1 MSLKSLEKIGN
12 DLLEKAMN
20 DKPLFHFSSST
31 FDHLLGGVHAARVNL
46 LSGDPGAGKSTFIGS
61 LADDAAANGAFVFV
75 HSYELA
81 DSCYFAK
88 SLARSSGGRVTV
100 KDISNEEKAELV
112 KEVGQNYLDSVSGNL
127 VFLEETDTIKDLEL
141 HVKARHKQFPEQ
153 PILVICDYIQ
163 NATIDRLKEVKDE
176 RLQLK
181 EILGTLRKIAKIENV
196 AVFAVSAITRNSYQK
211 AAPSLNALS
220 GSSSLEYGCDTCIH
234 LSTDADDNSLMK
246 PVELTFLKN
255 RFGAK
260 GTAEFIFDVEHA
272 NFIEA

>member
-1 MSLKSLEKIGN
+1 MAYKLLADVGPE
-12 DLLEKAMN
+12 LLEKAMR
-20 DKPLFHFSSST
+20 DKPLFHFGLQS
-31 FDHLLGGVHAARVNL
+31 FDGLLDGMHADRINVI
-46 LSGDPGAGKSTFIGS
+46 SGDPGAGKSTFVGL
-61 LADDAAANGAFVFV
+61 LADDAASNGTFVIV

-81 DSCYFAK
+81 DRCYLTK
-88 SLARSSGGRVTV
+88 SLARSGKVTV
-100 KDISNEEKAELV
+100 KDISCDEKAELV
-112 KEVGQNYLDSVSGNL
+112 KKIGEEYLKRTARNL
-127 VFLEETDTIKDLEL
+127 AFLDEDDTVKDLERY
-141 HVKARHKQFPEQ
+141 VKARHKQFPKQ

-163 NATIDRLKEVKDE
+163 NATLDRIKEVKDE
-176 RLQLK
+176 RLQIK
-181 EILGTLRKIAKIENV
+181 EILGTLRKVSKIENV
-196 AVFAVSAITRNSYQK
+196 AVFAVSAIARSSYQK

-234 LSTDADDNSLMK
+234 LSTDADDSSLMK

>member
-1 MSLKSLEKIGN
+1 MALKLLADIGPE
-12 DLLEKAMN
+12 LLEKAMK
-20 DKPLFHFSSST
+20 DKPLFHFGLQA
-31 FDHLLGGVHAARVNL
+31 FDGLLDGMHADRINVI
-46 LSGDPGAGKSTFIGS
+46 SGDPGAGKSTFVGL
-61 LADDAAANGAFVFV
+61 LADDAASNGTFVFV

-81 DSCYFAK
+81 DRCYLSK
-88 SLARSSGGRVTV
+88 SLARSGKVTV
-100 KDISNEEKAELV
+100 KDISCDEKAELV
-112 KEVGQNYLDSVSGNL
+112 KEIGEEYLERTARNL
-127 VFLEETDTIKDLEL
+127 AFLDEDDTVKDLERY
-141 HVKARHKQFPEQ
+141 VKARHKQVPNQ

-181 EILGTLRKIAKIENV
+181 EVLGTLRKIAKIENV
-196 AVFAVSAITRNSYQK
+196 AVFAVSAITRGSYQT

>member
-1 MSLKSLEKIGN
+1 MALKLLADIGTE
-12 DLLEKAMN
+12 LLEKAMK
-20 DKPLFHFSSST
+20 DKPLFHFGLQA
-31 FDHLLGGVHAARVNL
+31 FDGLLDGMHADRINVI
-46 LSGDPGAGKSTFIGS
+46 SGDPGAGKSTFVGL
-61 LADDAAANGAFVFV
+61 LADDAASSGTFVFV

-81 DSCYFAK
+81 DRCYLSK
-88 SLARSSGGRVTV
+88 SLARSGKVTV
-100 KDISNEEKAELV
+100 KDISCDEKAELV
-112 KEVGQNYLDSVSGNL
+112 EKVGKEYLERTAHNL
-127 VFLEETDTIKDLEL
+127 AFLDEDDTVKDLERY
-141 HVKARHKQFPEQ
+141 VKAKHKQTPEQ

-181 EILGTLRKIAKIENV
+181 EVLGTLRKIAKIENV
-196 AVFAVSAITRNSYQK
+196 AVFAVSAITRSSYQK
-211 AAPSLNALS
+211 AAPSLNSLS

>member
-1 MSLKSLEKIGN
+1 MALKLLADIGTE
-12 DLLEKAMN
+12 LLEKAMK
-20 DKPLFHFSSST
+20 DKPLFHFGLQA
-31 FDHLLGGVHAARVNL
+31 FDGLLDGMHADRINVI
-46 LSGDPGAGKSTFIGS
+46 SGDPGAGKSTFVGL
-61 LADDAAANGAFVFV
+61 LADDAASNGTFVFV

-81 DSCYFAK
+81 DRCYLSK
-88 SLARSSGGRVTV
+88 SLARSGKVTV
-100 KDISNEEKAELV
+100 KDISCDDKAELV
-112 KEVGQNYLDSVSGNL
+112 EKVGKEYLERTARNL
-127 VFLEETDTIKDLEL
+127 AFLDEDDTVKDLERY
-141 HVKARHKQFPEQ
+141 VKAKHKQAPEQ
-153 PILVICDYIQ
+153 PILVVCDYIQ

-196 AVFAVSAITRNSYQK
+196 AVFAVSAITRSSYQK

>member
-1 MSLKSLEKIGN
+1 MALKLLADIGPE
-12 DLLEKAMN
+12 LLEKAMK
-20 DKPLFHFSSST
+20 DKPLFHFGLQA
-31 FDHLLGGVHAARVNL
+31 FDGLLDGMHADRINVI
-46 LSGDPGAGKSTFIGS
+46 SGDPGAGKSTFVGL
-61 LADDAAANGAFVFV
+61 LADDAASNGTFVFV

-81 DSCYFAK
+81 DRCYLSK
-88 SLARSSGGRVTV
+88 SLARSGKVTV
-100 KDISNEEKAELV
+100 KDISCDEKAELV
-112 KEVGQNYLDSVSGNL
+112 EKIGKEYLERTARNL
-127 VFLEETDTIKDLEL
+127 AFLDEDDTVKDLERY
-141 HVKARHKQFPEQ
+141 VRAKHKQAPKQ

-163 NATIDRLKEVKDE
+163 NATVDRIKEVKDE

-181 EILGTLRKIAKIENV
+181 EILGTLRKISKIENV
-196 AVFAVSAITRNSYQK
+196 AVFAVSAITRSSYQK

-234 LSTDADDNSLMK
+234 LSTEADDNSLMK